1 MNREGSKAQGR
12 TKSLV
17 FPCELRVFVVQEIRE
32 MEPIHL
38 TEIAKK
44 WLDSFNRHDVEGILA
59 LYSDQAEHYSPKLK
73 VRQPGTKG
81 LIKGKD
87 ALRSW
92 WKDSFDRLPSLQYEI
107 IQLTPFDNRVFMEY
121 LRHVEGEDYLR
132 VGEMLIVDE
141 GLIVASRVYHS

>member
-1 MNREGSKAQGR
+1 MKPA
-12 TKSLV
+12 K
-17 FPCELRVFVVQEIRE
+17 
-32 MEPIHL
+32 L
-38 TEIAKK
+38 TEIAEK
-44 WLDSFNRHDVEGILA
+44 WFEAFNRHDVEGILV
-59 LYSDQAEHYSPKLK
+59 LYHDQAEHYSPKLK
-73 VRQPGTKG
+73 VHRPCTKG

-121 LRHVEGEDYLR
+121 LRHVEGEDDLR
-132 VGEMLIVDE
+132 VGEMLIVGN

>member
-1 MNREGSKAQGR
+1 M
-12 TKSLV
+12 V

-32 MEPIHL
+32 MELIHL

-44 WLDSFNRHDVEGILA
+44 WLDAFNGHDVEGILS

-73 VRQPGTKG
+73 VQQPGTKG

-121 LRHVEGEDYLR
+121 LRHVEGEDELR
-132 VGEMLIVDE
+132 VGEMVIVE
-141 GLIVASRVYHS
+141 NGLIVASRVYHS